1 MQKVRSARPDLL
13 LFLPNAISDA
23 KLVLEKM
30 NEFGLGQGKVP
41 TISFGITIAEPDML
55 QSVSPE
61 TVQGVMTIVANWGSK
76 GQEALIA
83 ELKAKYK
90 EPWMTQNVISTY
102 GDMWL
107 MKEALEKAGK
117 ADRDAVARGAA
128 HHGCRPVEILS
139 GRPAQ
144 VRREGPPRRRRRR
157 HRAMADRA
165 CLSPSIRPISRKQ
178 SRSGRRNPEAPRRF
192 FREENCHDCKKQV
205 HDLAANAIGRRVR
218 HADRIPRLGAA
229 TSEVKVGL
237 LVPISGLYAR
247 PGTVMREG
255 AEMAVDHINA
265 QGGIKALGGAKL
277 KLVVLDSGDTTEK
290 AKNAAQRMVAQ
301 ETDLVAASGA
311 YLSSFT
317 LAVTEVTERASLPVL
332 TLSYSDLIT
341 DRGFK
346 YVFQTAATAGSQAR
360 QALPQII
367 KLAETASGKRPKTV
381 AILTD
386 NTGASIA
393 SAKAMREGLLA
404 ENQLQLIVDETFTP
418 PLADATSLVQKIRS
432 AKPDLLF
439 FLPTVI
445 SDAKLLLEKMNEFGL
460 GQGKMPTISFGIA
473 IAEPDMLQTV
483 SPELLQGVL
492 TCVAS
497 WGAKGHEALI
507 AELKTRYKEP
517 WMTQNAI
524 STYGDMWVIKDAL
537 EKAGKADRV
546 AVGEALRTMDAG
558 PSKYYP
564 LGEIKFDEKG
574 RRVGAGM
581 TIVQWQSGVPVTV
594 FPPELAL
601 AQPFWPE
608 KLTEN

>member
-1 MQKVRSARPDLL
+1 MK
-13 LFLPNAISDA
+13 
-23 KLVLEKM
+23 
-30 NEFGLGQGKVP
+30 
-41 TISFGITIAEPDML
+41 GITRRAVL
-55 QSVSPE
+55 
-61 TVQGVMTIVANWGSK
+61 VAGAS
-76 GQEALIA
+76 
-83 ELKAKYK
+83 
-90 EPWMTQNVISTY
+90 
-102 GDMWL
+102 
-107 MKEALEKAGK
+107 AGLLPS
-117 ADRDAVARGAA
+117 
-128 HHGCRPVEILS
+128 RPM
-139 GRPAQ
+139 AQ
-144 VRREGPPRRRRRR
+144 QP
-157 HRAMADRA
+157 
-165 CLSPSIRPISRKQ
+165 
-178 SRSGRRNPEAPRRF
+178 
-192 FREENCHDCKKQV
+192 
-205 HDLAANAIGRRVR
+205 
-218 HADRIPRLGAA
+218 
-229 TSEVKVGL
+229 TEVKVGL

-265 QGGIKALGGAKL
+265 QGGVKSLGGAKL
-277 KLVVLDSGDTTEK
+277 KLVVLDCGDTTEK

-301 ETDLVAASGA
+301 ETDLVAASAA

-346 YVFQTAATAGSQAR
+346 YVFQTSATAASQAR

-367 KLAETASGKRPKTV
+367 RLAEGASGKRPRTV
-381 AILTD
+381 AIVTD
-386 NTGASIA
+386 STAASIA
-393 SAKAMREGLLA
+393 SAKSMREGLLA
-404 ENQLQLIVDETFTP
+404 DNNLKLVADETFTP
-418 PLADATSLVQKIRS
+418 PLADATPLVQKVRS

-445 SDAKLLLEKMNEFGL
+445 SDAKLLLEKMNEFGM
-460 GQGKMPTISFGIA
+460 GQGKVPTISFGIA

-507 AELKTRYKEP
+507 AELKSRYKEP

-524 STYGDMWVIKDAL
+524 STYGDMWLIKAAL
-537 EKAGKADRV
+537 EKAGKADRAAV
-546 AVGEALRTMDAG
+546 ADALRTMDGG
-558 PSKYYP
+558 PSSYYP
-564 LGEIKFDEKG
+564 LGELKFDDKG

-601 AQPFWPE
+601 AEPFWP
-608 KLTEN
+608 KS